1 MERRLPGL
9 EPILTTDVWIRP
21 VLPGKDYNLIDLV
34 KNKPNKVL
42 KYNTVRMLVNLIRE
56 YLLERAEIV
65 YIDIKDNLSE
75 NADNF
80 NIYKADLFIPH
91 HKEHLCPGARFIIDY
106 SKITIRK
113 LDFEDGQYQ
122 RELMGDDFIEFLIEK
137 NIDITND

>member
-65 YIDIKDNLSE
+65 YIDISGVNMLL
-75 NADNF
+75 F
-80 NIYKADLFIPH
+80 NVGEK
-91 HKEHLCPGARFIIDY
+91 KII
-106 SKITIRK
+106 
-113 LDFEDGQYQ
+113 LE
-122 RELMGDDFIEFLIEK
+122 
-137 NIDITND
+137 